1 VTAFAGPSW
10 SAYHLKEDH
19 VRDQD
24 LTLDLK
30 RLKLPGMADN
40 LDRRAREAQESKLSY
55 IQFASLLVQDEVASR
70 ESNSF
75 QKRLNAAGFTMRM
88 TFESFDFEFN
98 SAVLP
103 APALRD
109 LASCHFIEQR
119 RNLVIAGPP
128 GIGKSHIA
136 QAIGHEAA
144 RRGLDV
150 AFFKTHKVL
159 ERLAPDRLSS
169 RRGQILMKR
178 CLAAGLLILDD
189 FAFRAYTQRET
200 ELLYTLSDERLNS
213 GSIIVTSNRP
223 PEDWF
228 SVFPDP
234 VVGGAVMDRLVSGAV
249 KFIITSGRSYRKEGL
264 QWPQSSSA

>member
-1 VTAFAGPSW
+1 M
-10 SAYHLKEDH
+10 
-19 VRDQD
+19 RDQD
-24 LTLDLK
+24 LVFDLK

-40 LDRRAREAQESKLSY
+40 LDRRVREAEESRLGY
-55 IQFASLLVQDEVASR
+55 LEFTALLVQDEVASR

-75 QKRLNAAGFTMRM
+75 QKRLKAAGFAMRM

-98 SAVLP
+98 GAILP

-109 LASCHFIEQR
+109 LASCRFLDLK
-119 RNLVIAGPP
+119 RNLVVAGPP

-136 QAIGHEAA
+136 QALGHEAA
-144 RRGLDV
+144 RRGRDV
-150 AFFKTHKVL
+150 AFFKTHKLL
-159 ERLAPDRLSS
+159 ERLDPDRLSS

-178 CLAAGLLILDD
+178 CLAADLLILDD
-189 FAFRAYTQRET
+189 FAFRSYSQRET

-228 SVFPDP
+228 AVFPDP

-249 KFIITSGRSYRKEGL
+249 KLIVTSGRSYRKEGAL
-264 QWPQSSSA
+264 WPAAASA

>member
-1 VTAFAGPSW
+1 M
-10 SAYHLKEDH
+10 
-19 VRDQD
+19 RDQD
-24 LTLDLK
+24 LAIDLK

-40 LDRRAREAQESKLSY
+40 LDRRAREAEESKLGY
-55 IQFASLLVQDEVASR
+55 LEFAALLVQDEVASR

-75 QKRLNAAGFTMRM
+75 QKRLKAAGFATRM

-98 SAVLP
+98 GATLP

-109 LASCHFIEQR
+109 LASCRFIDQR

-128 GIGKSHIA
+128 GIGKSHVA
-136 QAIGHEAA
+136 QALGHEAA

-150 AFFKTHKVL
+150 AFFKTHKLL
-159 ERLAPDRLSS
+159 ERLAPDRLSA
-169 RRGQILMKR
+169 RRGQILLKR
-178 CLAAGLLILDD
+178 CLASELLILDD
-189 FAFRAYTQRET
+189 FAFRAYSQRET

-228 SVFPDP
+228 AVFPDP
-234 VVGGAVMDRLVSGAV
+234 IVGGAVMDRLVSGAV
-249 KFIITSGRSYRKEGL
+249 KFIVTSGRSYRKEGTAWTST
-264 QWPQSSSA
+264 QAASA

>member
-1 VTAFAGPSW
+1 M
-10 SAYHLKEDH
+10 
-19 VRDQD
+19 RDQD
-24 LTLDLK
+24 LAIDLK

-40 LDRRAREAQESKLSY
+40 LDRRAREAEASKLGY
-55 IQFASLLVQDEVASR
+55 LEFAALLVQDEVASR

-75 QKRLNAAGFTMRM
+75 QKRLKTAGFTTRM

-98 SAVLP
+98 GSVLP

-109 LASCHFIEQR
+109 LSSCRFIEQR
-119 RNLVIAGPP
+119 RNLVVAGPP

-136 QAIGHEAA
+136 QALGHEAA

-150 AFFKTHKVL
+150 AFFKTHKLL
-159 ERLAPDRLSS
+159 ERLAPDRISA
-169 RRGQILMKR
+169 RRGQILLKR
-178 CLAAGLLILDD
+178 CLASELLILDD
-189 FAFRAYTQRET
+189 FAFRSYSQRET

-228 SVFPDP
+228 AVFPDP
-234 VVGGAVMDRLVSGAV
+234 IVGGAVMDRLVSGAV
-249 KFIITSGRSYRKEGL
+249 KLIVTSGRSYRKEGTP
-264 QWPQSSSA
+264 WVSPQTVPA